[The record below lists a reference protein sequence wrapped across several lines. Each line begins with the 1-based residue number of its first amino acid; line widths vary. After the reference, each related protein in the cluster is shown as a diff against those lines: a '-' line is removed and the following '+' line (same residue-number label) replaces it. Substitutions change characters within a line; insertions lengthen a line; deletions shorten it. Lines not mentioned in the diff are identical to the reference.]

1 MAVDWDPPA
10 DNGGDPVDAYTL
22 TWTTGTTTSRPTR
35 VTATSHTIR
44 GLANGATYDIAVTA
58 ANDAGDSE
66 PAHAGAVPR
75 TVPQPPSVTG
85 ADPGGDQIT
94 VRWDPPGDNGGNPV
108 SEYRLRWRTSTQSFT
123 DTDWPPDHTAAG
135 ITATSHTITGLQA
148 DTGYRIQA
156 AAVNDAGASRWSAVR
171 SASTLT
177 ALSSPT
183 SLEATPG
190 DTTIALR
197 WSPPQ
202 RTTGLTVTG
211 YLVQWK
217 SGTQQY
223 STTQRNHQ
231 AAASTT
237 SHTIGGLDNGTAYDI
252 AVTALSADNTGGTSQ
267 ATAIVPKTTP
277 GAPRNLRADIG
288 PRTVSLQWH
297 RPQDL
302 GGGSVTHYTVTW
314 SSGTQLVG
322 TRNVTVTSTLLR
334 SLNNGDP
341 YDIEV
346 TASNAAGAGPAA
358 QVSAT
363 PATRPGSPRDA
374 TVEPANAEIT
384 ATWTAPAFDGGS
396 ELTGYAVRW
405 SDDNRIGT
413 LRTFD
418 GIAPDATTYTIIGL
432 DNGTRY
438 RVQVSAHNARGNST
452 WTPERHA
459 TPKTVPDKPRITSA
473 TAGDRRI
480 TVHWSQPG
488 DGGADIIGYT
498 MRWYDLD
505 DQEFRY
511 VENISRSATSHTL
524 TDREEGTIYYAQ
536 IVAYNVVGL
545 GAWSDQETIVLPS
558 LPEQPASV
566 QVDSGNRTLSITWD
580 KPDFD
585 GRAPVT
591 AYRIQWR
598 TDDQP
603 YSDQRTHSRAVAAGD
618 PATTFTWDLTGLD
631 NGTRYWVQVAAVNA
645 KGTGQHTAEAS
656 AVPLSVPGQPANFAV
671 QPRHQALEVTWDAP
685 SDDGGDDI
693 TGYKIQWRTGT
704 DDFNTPVTLAAS
716 ARRHRITPLDNGTRY
731 DIVVAA
737 VNSVGD
743 SAQATGSA
751 APAQASTPAAPTVS
765 IEPRDRGLKVTWEP
779 PSDDGG
785 DDITGYKIQWRT
797 GTDDFNTPVTLH
809 ASARGH
815 EITPLDNGTLYAVRV
830 RATNQIGDGTATDD
844 ESSPL
849 EPVGPGAPAN
859 LRLELLDHGLRA
871 MWDPPTD
878 DGRAPIT
885 GYRLRWDDG
894 LTHHRLDVTGRSHD
908 LTGLSVWQTYSVRV
922 SAVNSAGEG
931 AAAAAA
937 DRPGNLPGPP
947 LLPRLYSED
956 GKLTITWRRNYAR
969 WIHIGNLSIE
979 ATRFRVQWKAPG
991 QDYSTTRQAEIEPVP
1006 APGTTRDT
1014 QDEKRYSHT
1023 IGGLVNG
1030 TPYTVRVT
1038 ADNGLIVGLPVEVT
1052 GAPVAAAD
1060 GAPTR
1065 LALYLDVL
1073 NQLFYTGH
1081 YTVSRVEWRRGSHDG
1096 TALNSYLVQHKEASE
1111 PDSAFVSRSVNGTR
1125 ADLDGL
1131 KGGTEYTVRVAAQLR
1146 GGGYGPATEITRVA
1160 QSKPVPTR
1168 NLRATPGDRSLLL
1181 TWDAPS
1187 SGSVTSYRLFIRSIP
1202 ILDLG
1207 PEQLSYRMTGLTN
1220 GLGAGSLNMA
1230 TYNSYGR
1237 IFGDTIGG
1245 TVPGTT
1251 PGAVRELS
1259 AVPGDAGLS
1268 MSWQPPG
1275 NDGGFAVG
1283 SYRVRWKGPGDN
1295 YHTDRQATVDAAVTH
1310 HTITA
1315 LANGT
1320 AYTVEVAATNDR
1332 GTGPAL
1338 ELEATPGT
1346 PAGVPTAP
1354 VEPAALAGDAAL
1366 LVSWSPPESDTV
1378 EVTGYRVSWKGPGED
1393 YHTDREATVDAAA
1406 THHTIADLTNGAR
1419 YDVRIIATS
1428 DGGDGAAS
1436 TIHATPAAAPG
1447 PVRDMVAVIRSPN
1460 TALLSWLP
1468 PENDG
1473 GAEIEHYQIVQES
1486 GGAFDASA
1494 CSRDRGDVLA
1504 LHQIVIFFDEGTRRW
1519 QIAAVSSAGAGQPV
1533 EIEVTA
1539 P

>member
-1 MAVDWDPPA
+1 MTPGAGSCREGPPGPPRSLLAVPGDRSIHAEWDPPDSDGGSALTGYIVRWKSGTQQYHSSREIRTDETEADIAGLLAGLLNGIAYDIAVTAANDTGDSEPAQAHSVVPRTRPGPPRNLGATPADRAVAVEWDPPA

-75 TVPQPPSVTG
+75 TVAQPPSITG

-94 VRWDPPGDNGGNPV
+94 VRWNPPGDSGGNPV

-123 DTDWPPDHTAAG
+123 DADWPPDHTAAG

-156 AAVNDAGASRWSAVR
+156 AAVNDAGASRWSALQ

-237 SHTIGGLDNGTAYDI
+237 SHTIGGLVNGTPYDI

-267 ATAIVPKTTP
+267 ATAIVPRTTP

-288 PRTVSLQWH
+288 PRTVSLRWE

-322 TRNVTVTSTLLR
+322 TRNVTV
-334 SLNNGDP
+334 
-341 YDIEV
+341 
-346 TASNAAGAGPAA
+346 
-358 QVSAT
+358 
-363 PATRPGSPRDA
+363 
-374 TVEPANAEIT
+374 
-384 ATWTAPAFDGGS
+384 
-396 ELTGYAVRW
+396 
-405 SDDNRIGT
+405 
-413 LRTFD
+413 
-418 GIAPDATTYTIIGL
+418 
-432 DNGTRY
+432 
-438 RVQVSAHNARGNST
+438 
-452 WTPERHA
+452 
-459 TPKTVPDKPRITSA
+459 

-505 DQEFRY
+505 DQEFTY

-545 GAWSDQETIVLPS
+545 GAWSDRETIVLPS

-704 DDFNTPVTLAAS
+704 DDFNTPVTLHAS
-716 ARRHRITPLDNGTRY
+716 ARGHEITPLDNGTRY

-765 IEPRDRGLKVTWEP
+765 IEPRDRGLKVT
-779 PSDDGG
+779 
-785 DDITGYKIQWRT
+785 
-797 GTDDFNTPVTLH
+797 V
-809 ASARGH
+809 
-815 EITPLDNGTLYAVRV
+815 
-830 RATNQIGDGTATDD
+830 
-844 ESSPL
+844 
-849 EPVGPGAPAN
+849 
-859 LRLELLDHGLRA
+859 
-871 MWDPPTD
+871 
-878 DGRAPIT
+878 
-885 GYRLRWDDG
+885 
-894 LTHHRLDVTGRSHD
+894 
-908 LTGLSVWQTYSVRV
+908 
-922 SAVNSAGEG
+922 
-931 AAAAAA
+931 
-937 DRPGNLPGPP
+937 
-947 LLPRLYSED
+947 
-956 GKLTITWRRNYAR
+956 
-969 WIHIGNLSIE
+969 E
-979 ATRFRVQWKAPG
+979 A
-991 QDYSTTRQAEIEPVP
+991 
-1006 APGTTRDT
+1006 
-1014 QDEKRYSHT
+1014 
-1023 IGGLVNG
+1023 
-1030 TPYTVRVT
+1030 
-1038 ADNGLIVGLPVEVT
+1038 
-1052 GAPVAAAD
+1052 
-1060 GAPTR
+1060 
-1065 LALYLDVL
+1065 
-1073 NQLFYTGH
+1073 
-1081 YTVSRVEWRRGSHDG
+1081 
-1096 TALNSYLVQHKEASE
+1096 
-1111 PDSAFVSRSVNGTR
+1111 
-1125 ADLDGL
+1125 
-1131 KGGTEYTVRVAAQLR
+1131 
-1146 GGGYGPATEITRVA
+1146 
-1160 QSKPVPTR
+1160 
-1168 NLRATPGDRSLLL
+1168 
-1181 TWDAPS
+1181 
-1187 SGSVTSYRLFIRSIP
+1187 
-1202 ILDLG
+1202 
-1207 PEQLSYRMTGLTN
+1207 
-1220 GLGAGSLNMA
+1220 
-1230 TYNSYGR
+1230 
-1237 IFGDTIGG
+1237 
-1245 TVPGTT
+1245 
-1251 PGAVRELS
+1251 
-1259 AVPGDAGLS
+1259 
-1268 MSWQPPG
+1268 
-1275 NDGGFAVG
+1275 
-1283 SYRVRWKGPGDN
+1283 
-1295 YHTDRQATVDAAVTH
+1295 
-1310 HTITA
+1310 
-1315 LANGT
+1315 
-1320 AYTVEVAATNDR
+1320 AATNDR

-1338 ELEATPGT
+1338 ELTAAPS
-1346 PAGVPTAP
+1346 AASGVPTAP

-1447 PVRDMVAVIRSPN
+1447 PVRDMVVVVRSTN

-1473 GAEIEHYQIVQES
+1473 GAEIEHYQIRH
-1486 GGAFDASA
+1486 A
-1494 CSRDRGDVLA
+1494 
-1504 LHQIVIFFDEGTRRW
+1504 
-1519 QIAAVSSAGAGQPV
+1519 
-1533 EIEVTA
+1533 
-1539 P
+1539 